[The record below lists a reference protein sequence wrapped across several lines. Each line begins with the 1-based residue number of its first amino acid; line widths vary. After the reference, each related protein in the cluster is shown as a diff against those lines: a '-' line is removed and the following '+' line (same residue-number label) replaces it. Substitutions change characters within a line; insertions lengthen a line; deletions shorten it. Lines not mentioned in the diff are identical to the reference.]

1 MNFWQRTLITVLVFL
16 ATAGFFPTYF
26 HVSSVWIACLAAIIL
41 GLLNMFVKPLL
52 VILSLPITV
61 MTLGTF
67 YLFINAFMLE
77 LTSFLVGNSFE
88 FSSFWSAMMVAII
101 LSIVNLVITNYTT
114 QNSNY

>member
-16 ATAGFFPTYF
+16 STAGFFPTYF

-61 MTLGTF
+61 MTLGIF